1 MSTAFLKKNSM
12 AITVVLAA
20 LFLMV
25 LPVQQARADNL
36 PLGVHTQ
43 ELLRQTNALSGIAT
57 HGDFDGGGSWGHEKG
72 HTNEWKHDGD
82 KDDKGDQ
89 GTTKVPE
96 PGSLALLVCGLL
108 GLFIV
113 AGGRRSKAEQVS

>member
-1 MSTAFLKKNSM
+1 M
-12 AITVVLAA
+12 AIAIVLAA

-36 PLGVHTQ
+36 PLGAHTQ
-43 ELLRQTNALSGIAT
+43 DLLHQTNTLSGVFL
-57 HGDFDGGGSWGHEKG
+57 HVDYDGGGSWEHEKG
-72 HTNEWKHDGD
+72 HSNEWSHGGD
-82 KDDKGDQ
+82 K

-113 AGGRRSKAEQVS
+113 AGGRRKAEQVS

>member
-1 MSTAFLKKNSM
+1 M
-12 AITVVLAA
+12 AIAIVLAA

-43 ELLRQTNALSGIAT
+43 ELLQQTNTLPGVVF
-57 HGDFDGGGSWGHEKG
+57 HGVYDGGGSWEHERGHS
-72 HTNEWKHDGD
+72 NEWDHDGD
-82 KDDKGDQ
+82 KDDKGDK

-113 AGGRRSKAEQVS
+113 AGSLRKTQQIS